1 MKECTAERAIPMI
14 ILGAIL
20 SLSCDSASL
29 KKKIDEL
36 AAHRAPAAAGA
47 LLARLPALLPGD
59 PEMAAVI
66 ESTVAETFA
75 DRLAEGTD
83 ETDLANSECRA
94 KDPSK
99 CPYHGGKQAD
109 DIGEYEAEKRGINPD
124 SAEVQN
130 AEIGKGK
137 AALKRCLEEKT
148 DVYDAIARSDLGTI
162 SFIYGDE
169 RRGIAHFLHREDTM
183 KHLVEA
189 LIYGRLGG
197 EYQRGDKRN
206 IVYGGYEAALRLAYN
221 GNKVTWIVTA
231 FGPKDSKG
239 DREKAKKDGSQ

>member
-1 MKECTAERAIPMI
+1 MKEYTAERAILMI

-36 AAHRAPAAAGA
+36 AAYRAPAARA
-47 LLARLPALLPGD
+47 LLARVPALLPGD

-75 DRLAEGTD
+75 DRLAEGTG

-109 DIGEYEAEKRGINPD
+109 DIGE
-124 SAEVQN
+124 
-130 AEIGKGK
+130 
-137 AALKRCLEEKT
+137 T
-148 DVYDAIARSDLGTI
+148 AIATRGRDFNSRSREGATGGT
-162 SFIYGDE
+162 E
-169 RRGIAHFLHREDTM
+169 
-183 KHLVEA
+183 HLD
-189 LIYGRLGG
+189 I
-197 EYQRGDKRN
+197 Q
-206 IVYGGYEAALRLAYN
+206 
-221 GNKVTWIVTA
+221 
-231 FGPKDSKG
+231 
-239 DREKAKKDGSQ
+239 KDGSVYRGSIPDSVVKEQKAF